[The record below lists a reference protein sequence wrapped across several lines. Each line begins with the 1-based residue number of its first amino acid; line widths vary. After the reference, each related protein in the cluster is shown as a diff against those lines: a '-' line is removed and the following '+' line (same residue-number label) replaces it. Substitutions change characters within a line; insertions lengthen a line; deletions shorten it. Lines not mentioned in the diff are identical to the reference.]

1 MGEIVNYMKF
11 IFKELNVDGVKIII
25 FVGGFVKSNI
35 VYDYI
40 RNIFFDIKVII
51 FIDLDFVVL
60 KGVVKFG
67 RFEGIVE
74 KRVCDYIYGVEINRY
89 CLVIDLKDKIKRIGE
104 EY

>member
-1 MGEIVNYMKF
+1 MKF
-11 IFKELNVDGVKIII
+11 ILKEFNVDGIKIII

-35 VYDYI
+35 VQEYVKDF
-40 RNIFFDIKVII
+40 FFDIKVII

-67 RFEGIVE
+67 CFEGIVE

-89 CLVIDLKDKIKRIGE
+89 CLGIDLNDKIKRIGE